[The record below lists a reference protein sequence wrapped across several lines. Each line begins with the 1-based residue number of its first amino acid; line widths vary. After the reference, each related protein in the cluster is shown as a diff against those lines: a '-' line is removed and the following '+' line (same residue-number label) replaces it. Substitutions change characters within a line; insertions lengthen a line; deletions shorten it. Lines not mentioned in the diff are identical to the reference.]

1 MSPTGPESGRRD
13 RDATAVGDPPA
24 TGSVMVSVNTR
35 FALGA
40 RISLVMSKA
49 MQQATC
55 SCGFSVTSEN
65 RNEVVKVIQEHAHDE
80 HGKAM
85 TRDDVLAMMKRA

>member
-1 MSPTGPESGRRD
+1 MTERATRRRRRGR
-13 RDATAVGDPPA
+13 GDPLA

-35 FALGA
+35 FRPGA
-40 RISLVMSKA
+40 RISTAMSKA

-80 HGKAM
+80 HGKEM
-85 TRDDVLAMMKRA
+85 TRDDVLAMMKQA

>member
-1 MSPTGPESGRRD
+1 M
-13 RDATAVGDPPA
+13 
-24 TGSVMVSVNTR
+24 MSVNTR

-40 RISLVMSKA
+40 RICTAMSKA

-80 HGKAM
+80 HGKEM
-85 TRDDVLAMMKRA
+85 TRDDVLAMMKQA

>member
-1 MSPTGPESGRRD
+1 
-13 RDATAVGDPPA
+13 
-24 TGSVMVSVNTR
+24 
-35 FALGA
+35 
-40 RISLVMSKA
+40 MSKA

-65 RNEVVKVIQEHAHDE
+65 RNEVVKVIQGHAHDE

-85 TRDDVLAMMKRA
+85 TRDDVLAMMKQA